1 MSSSVGVSEK
11 SVRGS
16 KLKVVGRVLFAVVLL
31 AVVLAGGVFLWFHA
45 AIRAAMP
52 RLDGTVTVQGLTAPV
67 TVVRD
72 EHGVPSITA
81 QTLND
86 LFFAQ
91 GYVTAQDRLWQ
102 MDMMRRYAAGE
113 LAAALGSD
121 YVSVDREQ
129 RTLGL
134 REVAERSLA
143 AASPEE
149 RAQLEAY
156 ARGVNAYIAEH
167 QGGLPL
173 EMRVMRYFP
182 RAWTPEDSL
191 LVGASMAEML
201 NHGTYLDDLN
211 KEKILA
217 RLGPELTGD
226 LYVESSQRDIAPGHD
241 LDEIEPAA
249 GVPDTAQRAA
259 KEPVAPKRVARRR
272 RKHAEL
278 ERPAFEQP
286 SFNVAKFQGFKV
298 KSNSNDEDQGRSKV
312 NYPALAKPRLG
323 WGTLESMQEPL
334 DRVRAGSNDWVIS
347 GAHTE
352 SGKPLL
358 SNDMHLPHH
367 IPNTW
372 YEAHLTCGDF
382 DVAGVTLPGAPWVI
396 VGHNRRI
403 AWGFT
408 NLGPDVEDV
417 FVENFNGQGEYQT
430 PEGWRKPEVRH
441 EVIHVKRGRDVEMD
455 VIVTRYGPVISREM
469 KGESRQLA
477 LKWAIYDTGLS
488 LPFYAVNSAQN
499 WEQFRAAFGRF
510 NGPGQNVVYADVDGN
525 IGYQATGRVPVRAA
539 GDGSLPV
546 SGADD
551 THEWTGYV
559 PFNEMPSVYNPP
571 SGIIATANGRV
582 TSDGY
587 THLITKEWESPYRTE
602 RIYRVLRQNKKFTAA
617 DMLALQTDVQSD
629 LDKFVAQR
637 MVYAVDQTPG
647 ASPRAKIAADILR
660 RFDGK
665 ISMESSGAAIEQRAR
680 RWLTETLLKNKL
692 GDDAKLYHWYM
703 KTVWLENTIAFQQA
717 QWLPGQY
724 KSWDEL
730 LEAAVEAAVSDPA
743 APRDLASWRYG
754 DYATVQIG
762 HPIFGKLPWLKRY
775 ASTQRLPQSGNG
787 ITVKQ
792 VGGMFAP
799 SERFTADFADLDQS
813 TLNIVNGQSGN
824 LFSPYFND
832 QFEAW
837 YRGTT
842 FRLAFKPETVEKTAV
857 HTLRLVGR

>member
-1 MSSSVGVSEK
+1 MSSGSGISVRSEGVS
-11 SVRGS
+11 R
-16 KLKVVGRVLFAVVLL
+16 LKVLGWGLMVV
-31 AVVLAGGVFLWFHA
+31 VVLAGVLAGAVSQWLHSA
-45 AIRAAMP
+45 VRAAMP
-52 RLDGTVTVQGLTAPV
+52 TLDGTVAIRGVTAPV

-72 EHGVPSITA
+72 QHGVPSITA
-81 QTLND
+81 STLDD

-102 MDMMRRYAAGE
+102 MDMMRRFAAGE
-113 LAAALGSD
+113 LAAALGAD
-121 YVSVDREQ
+121 YVKVDREQ

-134 REVAERSLA
+134 RQVAERSLA
-143 AASPEE
+143 AATPEE
-149 RAQLEAY
+149 REQLDAY
-156 ARGVNAYIAEH
+156 ARGVNAYIDEH
-167 QGGLPL
+167 HYGLPL
-173 EMRVMRYFP
+173 EMRVLRYFP
-182 RAWTPEDSL
+182 RAWTAEDSV
-191 LVGASMAEML
+191 LVGTSMAEML

-211 KEKILA
+211 REKILA

-226 LYVESSQRDIAPGHD
+226 LYVERSQRDIAPGHD
-241 LDEIEPAA
+241 LDEIEP
-249 GVPDTAQRAA
+249 
-259 KEPVAPKRVARRR
+259 EPVAPDSAQHASREPVLLKHERRR
-272 RKHAEL
+272 HHRAEL
-278 ERPAFEQP
+278 E
-286 SFNVAKFQGFKV
+286 
-298 KSNSNDEDQGRSKV
+298 
-312 NYPALAKPRLG
+312 
-323 WGTLESMQEPL
+323 MPL
-334 DRVRAGSNDWVIS
+334 PPMDRVRAGSNDWVIS

-352 SGKPLL
+352 SGRPLL

-408 NLGPDVEDV
+408 NVGPDVEDV
-417 FVENFNGQGEYQT
+417 FVENFNAQGEYQT

-455 VIVTRYGPVISREM
+455 VTVTRHGPLISREM
-469 KGESRQLA
+469 KGEGRQLA

-488 LPFYAVNSAQN
+488 LPFFAVNSAQN
-499 WEQFRAAFGRF
+499 WEQFRAAFGQY
-510 NGPGQNVVYADVDGN
+510 NGPGQNVVYADMDGN
-525 IGYQATGRVPVRAA
+525 IGYQATGRVPIRAS

-551 THEWTGYV
+551 AHEWTGYV
-559 PFNEMPSVYNPP
+559 PFEEMPMVYNPP
-571 SGIIATANGRV
+571 SGIIATANGRI
-582 TSDGY
+582 TKDGY
-587 THLITKEWESPYRTE
+587 KYSITKEWESPYRTE
-602 RIYRVLRQNKKFTAA
+602 RIYRVLRENKKFTAA

-647 ASPRAKIAADILR
+647 ASARTRSAADILR

-665 ISMESSGAAIEQRAR
+665 ISMDSAGAAIEQRAR
-680 RWLTETLLKNKL
+680 RWLTQTLLKSKL
-692 GDDAKLYHWYM
+692 GGDADLYHWYM
-703 KTVWLENTIAFQQA
+703 KTVWLENTIAFQPPR
-717 QWLPGQY
+717 WLPAEY
-724 KSWDEL
+724 KSWDAL
-730 LEAAVEAAVSDPA
+730 LAASVEVAANDPQ
-743 APRDLASWRYG
+743 APRELANWKYG

-762 HPIFGKLPWLKRY
+762 HPIFSKIPWLKNY
-775 ASTQRLPQSGNG
+775 AQTARLPQSGNG

-792 VGGMFAP
+792 VGGDFAP
-799 SERFTADFADLDQS
+799 SERFTADFADLDRS

-824 LFSPYFND
+824 LFSPHFND

-842 FRLAFKPETVEKTAV
+842 FRLAFTPQTVEATAA
-857 HTLRLVGR
+857 HHLRLVPE

>member
-1 MSSSVGVSEK
+1 
-11 SVRGS
+11 
-16 KLKVVGRVLFAVVLL
+16 
-31 AVVLAGGVFLWFHA
+31 
-45 AIRAAMP
+45 
-52 RLDGTVTVQGLTAPV
+52 VQGLKAPV

-81 QTLND
+81 QTLDD

-113 LAAALGSD
+113 LSAALGSD
-121 YVSVDREQ
+121 YLSVDREQ

-134 REVAERSLA
+134 RQVAERSLA
-143 AASPEE
+143 AATAEE

-173 EMRVMRYFP
+173 EMRVLRYFP
-182 RAWTPEDSL
+182 RAWTPQDSL

-217 RLGPELTGD
+217 RLGPELTSD
-226 LYVESSQRDIAPGHD
+226 LYVESSQRDIVPGHD

-249 GVPDTAQRAA
+249 VAPDTAQRTA
-259 KEPVAPKRVARRR
+259 KEPVTPKHLLRKR

-278 ERPAFEQP
+278 EKPAFKEP
-286 SFNVAKFQGFKV
+286 GFTVARFQGFKV
-298 KSNSNDEDQGRSKV
+298 ESKNNREDQSRNKV
-312 NYPALAKPRLG
+312 NYPTLAKGRQG
-323 WGTLESMQEPL
+323 WGTLELGYGSPESMHEPM

-358 SNDMHLPHH
+358 SNDMHLPHR

-455 VIVTRYGPVISREM
+455 VMVTRHGPVISREM
-469 KGESRQLA
+469 QGESRQLA

-499 WEQFRAAFGRF
+499 WEQFRTAFGRF

-551 THEWTGYV
+551 AHEWTGYV
-559 PFNEMPSVYNPP
+559 PFEEMPSVYNPP

-582 TSDGY
+582 TAEGY
-587 THLITKEWESPYRTE
+587 SHSITKEWESPYRTE
-602 RIYRVLRQNKKFTAA
+602 RIYRVLRQNKKFTAP

-637 MVYAVDQTPG
+637 MAYAVDQAPG
-647 ASPRAKIAADILR
+647 ATARAKSAADILR
-660 RFDGK
+660 HFDGK

-680 RWLTETLLKNKL
+680 RWLTDTLLKNKL
-692 GDDAKLYHWYM
+692 GDDANLYHWYM

-730 LEAAVEAAVSDPA
+730 LTAAVEAAVNAPE
-743 APRDLASWRYG
+743 APRDLASWKYG
-754 DYATVQIG
+754 DYASVQIG
-762 HPIFGKLPWLKRY
+762 HPIFGKLPWLKKY

-857 HTLRLVGR
+857 HTLRMVGGKI